1 MGALPHDF
9 VLFAGPLGT
18 EYQTGVINSITGPQ
32 AIEDSSSVGTGLFDV
47 KPLFSTNQYSA
58 RIDAL
63 EAFNNGSSPI
73 LCNGRWSIYVAK
85 TALNDIEVWVGWNS
99 NAGDK
104 VAIYHPEGT
113 TTSVAMSQY
122 ITGQSAPSTSTPS
135 AGKLYLAYVLPD
147 ATGTWS
153 TRLEKTNAGQEQQVN
168 LFAQSEYTT
177 LNPSTTTALNT
188 SGVAY
193 TGSYSIS
200 APQNDTENINWTLD
214 YELNFYNSA
223 TATALTVPDDTATLA
238 LSWDMEAAN
247 V

>member
-32 AIEDSSSVGTGLFDV
+32 AIEDSSTAGTGLFDV
-47 KPLFSTNQYSA
+47 KPLFSTNSWTGS
-58 RIDAL
+58 ISAL

-99 NAGDK
+99 NAGDAAATYK
-104 VAIYHPEGT
+104 QEGT
-113 TTSVAMSQY
+113 TTSVAMNQY
-122 ITGQSAPSTSTPS
+122 STGQTAPSTSTPS
-135 AGKLYLAYVLPD
+135 AGNLYLAYVLPD

-153 TRLEKTNAGQEQQVN
+153 TRLEKINVAQEQQVN

-200 APQNDTENINWTLD
+200 AAQNDTENINWTVD

-223 TATALTVPDDTATLA
+223 TATGATVPDDTATLA
-238 LSWDMEAAN
+238 LNYDLEAVN
-247 V
+247 L

>member
-58 RIDAL
+58 LISAL
-63 EAFNNGSSPI
+63 EATSSGSPV

-99 NAGDK
+99 NAFDSIGT
-104 VAIYHPEGT
+104 YFQEGT
-113 TTSVAMSQY
+113 TTVTAMAQY
-122 ITGQSAPSTSTPS
+122 STGQAAPSTSTPS
-135 AGKLYLAYVLPD
+135 AGNLYLAYVLPD

-153 TRLEKTNAGQEQQVN
+153 TRLEKTNVGQEQQVN
-168 LFAQSEYTT
+168 VFAQSEYTT

-193 TGSYSIS
+193 TGSYAVTA
-200 APQNDTENINWTLD
+200 APQDNNSIIWTLD

-223 TATALTVPDDTATLA
+223 TATALTTPDDTVTLA
-238 LSWDMEAAN
+238 LSWDLEAASI
-247 V
+247 